1 MKIKSFTVDGLLG
14 SHDAICLDFNE
25 DLNIFTGRN
34 GSGKTTILKLM
45 WYLISGNFDK
55 AVAEINFKSATLK
68 TDIYTLEV
76 EVDYNNK
83 IDPLK
88 SSLEIEHIHYF
99 NGFEKDD
106 KLTNIILN
114 KSIKNISWFLTQYVE
129 SSFFM
134 PTFRIIE
141 GGFTT
146 EKYEIENDVLR
157 DFYLKNNEEKG
168 YSDIAIDL
176 NKLSSKLSKREH
188 KFITTISAND
198 IDIFLVKKYA
208 EIMKKVNSSQAE
220 RLNLMSKHIQ
230 ILFSS
235 GKKVDKSITEKIKL
249 LEEETNLIKEPL
261 SKLRKALIDFMP
273 IFRISFDDKIYFYD
287 TSKSS
292 NEEIEIVEDPN
303 ITFDFDVHPNFEE
316 IEIVELDD
324 DSPVE
329 EIETLTINNLS
340 AGEKQILTFIAY
352 NIFNNNTI
360 FFIDEP
366 ELSLHVDW
374 QSKIFSLLKEQN
386 PTNQFIISTHSP
398 FIYSLFPDKELV
410 INDDKGCSEF
420 EL

>member
-1 MKIKSFTVDGLLG
+1 
-14 SHDAICLDFNE
+14 
-25 DLNIFTGRN
+25 
-34 GSGKTTILKLM
+34 
-45 WYLISGNFDK
+45 
-55 AVAEINFKSATLK
+55 
-68 TDIYTLEV
+68 
-76 EVDYNNK
+76 
-83 IDPLK
+83 
-88 SSLEIEHIHYF
+88 
-99 NGFEKDD
+99 
-106 KLTNIILN
+106 
-114 KSIKNISWFLTQYVE
+114 
-129 SSFFM
+129 FM
-134 PTFRIIE
+134 P
-141 GGFTT
+141 
-146 EKYEIENDVLR
+146 K
-157 DFYLKNNEEKG
+157 
-168 YSDIAIDL
+168 
-176 NKLSSKLSKREH
+176 
-188 KFITTISAND
+188 
-198 IDIFLVKKYA
+198 
-208 EIMKKVNSSQAE
+208 
-220 RLNLMSKHIQ
+220 
-230 ILFSS
+230 
-235 GKKVDKSITEKIKL
+235 
-249 LEEETNLIKEPL
+249 
-261 SKLRKALIDFMP
+261 
-273 IFRISFDDKIYFYD
+273 FRISFDDKIYFYD

-292 NEEIEIVEDPN
+292 NEEIEEIEIVEDPN

>member
-157 DFYLKNNEEKG
+157 DFYLKTM
-168 YSDIAIDL
+168 
-176 NKLSSKLSKREH
+176 R
-188 KFITTISAND
+188 
-198 IDIFLVKKYA
+198 
-208 EIMKKVNSSQAE
+208 KKV
-220 RLNLMSKHIQ
+220 IV
-230 ILFSS
+230 IL
-235 GKKVDKSITEKIKL
+235 L
-249 LEEETNLIKEPL
+249 
-261 SKLRKALIDFMP
+261 
-273 IFRISFDDKIYFYD
+273 
-287 TSKSS
+287 
-292 NEEIEIVEDPN
+292 
-303 ITFDFDVHPNFEE
+303 
-316 IEIVELDD
+316 
-324 DSPVE
+324 
-329 EIETLTINNLS
+329 
-340 AGEKQILTFIAY
+340 
-352 NIFNNNTI
+352 
-360 FFIDEP
+360 
-366 ELSLHVDW
+366 
-374 QSKIFSLLKEQN
+374 
-386 PTNQFIISTHSP
+386 
-398 FIYSLFPDKELV
+398 
-410 INDDKGCSEF
+410 
-420 EL
+420 